1 MLEKTP
7 RVRGQR
13 VTSLLGPREIRVDVC
28 ICIYIYMCRT
38 YIRYILYI
46 CVYMEYAHFLW
57 I

>member
-13 VTSLLGPREIRVDVC
+13 VTSLLGPREMRFYVC
-28 ICIYIYMCRT
+28 TFVEHILDIL
-38 YIRYILYI
+38 LYI
-46 CVYMEYAHFLW
+46 CVVYIEYAHFLW